1 MVLPRNPDAA
11 REAAMSVDI
20 GDGGGSTEA
29 GARYIK
35 LSPRQRT
42 LSHLWSFFKVAEH
55 DGKSLDWDG
64 RPLLGPGSRDAV
76 SRQGYIPDGY
86 TSAEGVPRD
95 FRRPVAQLGIV
106 RNIISRFTGLLFS
119 NRKQPRIAVPG
130 DQQTEDYLSALLKQG
145 GFFPTMTQVRNHG
158 GAMGSG
164 CIGFRFINGIAT
176 FEALDPRWVTPE
188 FVGRGFTDLKKLTIT
203 YTYVKEEWDEEHQKW
218 KNVWYWYRRVIDTE
232 TDTVWAPVKCRS
244 KMPDWDYI
252 QRNTVRHNLGFHP
265 YEWIQNIKDD
275 DEADGE
281 PDCVGCYDA
290 VQAIDAV
297 LTEVYSGTTKNCVGG
312 ETSFITSEG
321 TKKFFEFRDGAAV
334 TVLTHTG
341 SWKPA
346 IVKSYGRQPLYKLRL
361 GRGRNVQE
369 LRATAGHRW
378 ILQDGRR
385 VTTEELKPGDKL
397 FKPPHII
404 RDWSYDDASDAEK
417 VSWARGF
424 AFGDGGVEKNAA
436 GKPRLTVLR
445 LCGAKARFLPRF
457 EQLGYEASYV
467 PSAGEDPII
476 RMRDYTKALPKIGEV
491 AYEELV
497 AFVRGYLDADGSRNL
512 KHPETCDINPF
523 QGIQAT
529 GDAAVEF
536 IRKAFPMVGAYI
548 VAEDDRTL
556 VETNFAK
563 ERDYTVYFS
572 LVLGFSSSPVSS
584 YIVRSIEEDAK
595 DETVWCLEVQD
606 DQSFVLPSGIVTSNC
621 DPTLLLTTN
630 QQLGEIKK
638 GSDSAIRLDQGG
650 TATYLELQGAGSRAG
665 IEVMKELE
673 DRVYRLAQC
682 VPDHILYQN
691 SGEKT
696 ATEIE
701 RIFSSMLERAD
712 SLREQYAPAMVRIC
726 QKLLTAVRTYTA
738 VRELEDGTL
747 VRGRIYVPPR
757 VVQQGDGDT
766 VEIPR
771 SIGKGT
777 ICEVQWPEYYRPSY
791 TDINTAIQFATSA
804 KDATL
809 ISGQTIK
816 RYVATLFGVDP
827 IKEIHTMKKEEEE
840 ASLDEQAADA
850 EGGQGGA
857 AAGAAPADGEDPNAA
872 PTPTDVPESASNP
885 ASWKAALDAGII
897 TINEYREKA
906 LGLGALP
913 DGDLTTTQYKAKYS
927 SLFVAST
934 AATSPQGVNMALG
947 QDDKK
952 EEGGKPGGAN
962 PPGKKPSGG
971 QQPKAGTSASPKK
984 SAQPPK
990 RPSSAPD
997 AKQASPEKQSPRRA
1011 SGQKAKT

>member
-55 DGKSLDWDG
+55 EGKSLDWDG
-64 RPLLGPGSRDAV
+64 RPVLGPGSRDAV

-164 CIGFRFINGIAT
+164 CIGFRFINGVAT

-188 FVGRGFTDLKKLTIT
+188 FVGRGYTDLKKLTIT
-203 YTYVKEEWDEEHQKW
+203 YTYVKEEWDSESQKW

-232 TDTVWAPVKCRS
+232 TDTVWAPVKCRT

-265 YEWIQNIKDD
+265 YEWVQNIKDD

-290 VQAIDAV
+290 VQAIDAI
-297 LTEVYSGTTKNCVGG
+297 LTQVYAGT
-312 ETSFITSEG
+312 
-321 TKKFFEFRDGAAV
+321 
-334 TVLTHTG
+334 
-341 SWKPA
+341 
-346 IVKSYGRQPLYKLRL
+346 
-361 GRGRNVQE
+361 
-369 LRATAGHRW
+369 
-378 ILQDGRR
+378 
-385 VTTEELKPGDKL
+385 
-397 FKPPHII
+397 
-404 RDWSYDDASDAEK
+404 
-417 VSWARGF
+417 
-424 AFGDGGVEKNAA
+424 
-436 GKPRLTVLR
+436 
-445 LCGAKARFLPRF
+445 
-457 EQLGYEASYV
+457 
-467 PSAGEDPII
+467 SA
-476 RMRDYTKALPKIGEV
+476 
-491 AYEELV
+491 
-497 AFVRGYLDADGSRNL
+497 
-512 KHPETCDINPF
+512 
-523 QGIQAT
+523 
-529 GDAAVEF
+529 
-536 IRKAFPMVGAYI
+536 
-548 VAEDDRTL
+548 
-556 VETNFAK
+556 
-563 ERDYTVYFS
+563 
-572 LVLGFSSSPVSS
+572 
-584 YIVRSIEEDAK
+584 
-595 DETVWCLEVQD
+595 
-606 DQSFVLPSGIVTSNC
+606 NC

-630 QQLGEIKK
+630 QTLGEIKK
-638 GSDSAIRLDQGG
+638 GSDHAIRLDQGG
-650 TATYLELQGAGSRAG
+650 SATYLELQGAGSRAG

-682 VPDHILYQN
+682 VPDHILFQN
-691 SGEKT
+691 GGEKT

-726 QKLLTAVRTYTA
+726 QKLLTAVRIYTS

-766 VEIPR
+766 VEVPR
-771 SIGKGT
+771 SLGKGT
-777 ICEVQWPEYYRPSY
+777 ICDVQWPEYYRPSY
-791 TDINTAIQFATSA
+791 NDINTAIQFATSA
-804 KDATL
+804 KDSTL
-809 ISGQTIK
+809 VSGQSIK
-816 RYVATLFGVDP
+816 RYVAVLLGLDP

-840 ASLDEQAADA
+840 ASLDEQAATEA
-850 EGGQGGA
+850 QGGGAAGATDPA
-857 AAGAAPADGEDPNAA
+857 AAGAEGEEGAPAA
-872 PTPTDVPESASNP
+872 PTDVPESASNP
-885 ASWKAALDAGII
+885 ATWKAALDAGII

-913 DGDLTTTQYKAKYS
+913 DGDLTTTQYKAKYPQI
-927 SLFVAST
+927 FVAAT
-934 AATSPQGVNMALG
+934 AATSPQAANMAMG

-952 EEGGKPGGAN
+952 EEGQNGKPGAT
-962 PPGKKPSGG
+962 PGKKPTGS
-971 QQPKAGTSASPKK
+971 QQPKAGTSASQKK

-990 RPSSAPD
+990 RPSNAPGG
-997 AKQASPEKQSPRRA
+997 KQASPAKRSPQPA